1 MLRSYCISEM
11 GISYVEQLSFKS
23 NLSDINH
30 MLEQE
35 EAFVRLMNVG
45 MPFQVKDYVDLRP
58 ELQRIRIDGTVI
70 EFDYM
75 FDLKLMLNTI
85 QQLIDFSKS
94 EASEDYE
101 AIRSM
106 ITGVEID
113 KQVLREVNRL
123 IDDNGSIPDKA
134 SQTLAEI
141 RQDIYKK
148 QKTVESRIRHLL
160 GEAKSAGWTESDV
173 EITIRNGR
181 MVIPVKA
188 ADKRKLRGLIHDESS
203 TGQTVYIEPTEIFE
217 TNNEIRELEYA
228 EKREINRILTAFTL
242 LLRPQLPMLQLA
254 WQMLG
259 LIDFAHARARLGK
272 EIQAHSPQLTHK
284 PYISWKQA
292 RHPLLERSLKEQQKK
307 IVPLDLHIDQ
317 DNRILVISG
326 PNAGGKSVCLK
337 TTGLLQYMIQCGLSV
352 PMQPDSI
359 CGVFNN
365 IFIDIGDEQSL
376 ENDLSTYSS
385 HLLNMKNLM
394 QTANDETLFLI
405 DEFGTGTEPQLGG
418 AIAEAVLNEL
428 NDKGAFG
435 LITTHYANLKL
446 IADNLPGIVNGAML
460 FDTKKLQ
467 PLYAL
472 QIGNPG
478 SSFAFEIARKI
489 GFPENTLNKAAEITG
504 HSQLDFDE
512 QLQQLEIEKKE
523 IAKKQTELKLADDL
537 LSEVVEKYQR
547 MLKELE
553 DRKKQLIAQA
563 GHEARLL
570 IEKANKQIEH
580 AIKEI
585 RESQAEKERTKE
597 IRARLQKT
605 KEKLVDDAVAQ
616 AEILVSEEEKEE
628 TEVDETLKPGDL
640 VRIEE
645 MGIEG
650 ELLSIS
656 RHEAVVMFNTVKL
669 RTSPEK
675 LSKLNKKESRRLRQ
689 SVQPKQ
695 RGRMATDYNEKVGQ
709 FKLTIDVRGK
719 RAEEAITQVEKYLD
733 EAQLLSIKDISIL
746 HGKGNGI
753 LRKVIRD
760 FLSNQKS
767 VHHFDDAPAE
777 AGGHGITKVSLK

>member
-292 RHPLLERSLKEQQKK
+292 RHSLLERSLKEQQKK